1 MKIVIRRLT
10 LLALLCLVN
19 TFGFARITKLDSL
32 SIRVVDVE
40 TQLHVERQAI
50 SILQKEV
57 EINEK
62 SLRCIEEYVDRV
74 NEEISNQIA
83 SSSHTIQVWGWI
95 FTVLALLVSI
105 AGILFA
111 YYIHKTSKDMS
122 RLTSETAEQLKQA
135 EEQSNDINEMQQRT
149 MSQQSEIKKALLEIE
164 NQKHELQKL
173 YSDIQKNS
181 QKIYTSMRREE
192 TTALLIRLEEIP
204 EDIVNISK
212 TLFTRNLSDADFTK
226 LLNAY
231 SNLIARSKE
240 LSNIST
246 TAELRT
252 KDFEFASLEN
262 SYMLL
267 FAQHFMGKSIVK
279 EEIRESLR
287 SRFFLLFNEC
297 FFRNDAEK
305 STKDFKQGILNLS
318 DEKLQ
323 MDLMKEFVEAIIQSR
338 YQKLTELYDIL
349 LSGWTELQLREIW
362 ETVTK
367 KQTDALPFANAI
379 QTVVANLN
387 PQSTLLEAIAG
398 YINRTTAD
406 VEATK

>member
-19 TFGFARITKLDSL
+19 TFGFARITKVDSL
-32 SIRVVDVE
+32 SVRVVDIE

-57 EINEK
+57 GIYEK
-62 SLRCIEEYVDRV
+62 SLECIEEHVDRV

-95 FTVLALLVSI
+95 FTVLAILVSI

-122 RLTSETAEQLKQA
+122 RLTSEAAEQLKQA

-173 YSDIQKNS
+173 YSDIQNNS

-192 TTALLIRLEEIP
+192 TTALLTRLEEIP

-212 TLFTRNLSDADFTK
+212 TLFTRILNDADFTK

-231 SNLIARSKE
+231 NNLIARSKE

-252 KDFEFASLEN
+252 KDYNFARLED
-262 SYMLL
+262 SYLSL
-267 FAQHFMGKSIVK
+267 FAQHFMDKSIVN
-279 EEIRESLR
+279 EEIRELLR
-287 SRFFLLFNEC
+287 SHFFILFNEC

-362 ETVTK
+362 EAVTK
-367 KQTDALPFANAI
+367 KQIDALPFANVI
-379 QTVVANLN
+379 QTVVTNLN

>member
-62 SLRCIEEYVDRV
+62 SLRCIEEHVDRV

-95 FTVLALLVSI
+95 FTVLAILVSI

-122 RLTSETAEQLKQA
+122 RLTSEAAEQLKQA

-181 QKIYTSMRREE
+181 QRIYTSMRREE

-267 FAQHFMGKSIVK
+267 FAQHFMGKSILK

-362 ETVTK
+362 EAVTK
-367 KQTDALPFANAI
+367 KQIDALPFANVI
-379 QTVVANLN
+379 QTVVTNLN

>member
-62 SLRCIEEYVDRV
+62 SLRCIEEHVDRV

-95 FTVLALLVSI
+95 FTVLAILVSI

-122 RLTSETAEQLKQA
+122 RLTSEAAEQLKQA

-149 MSQQSEIKKALLEIE
+149 MSQQSEIKKVLLEIE

-212 TLFTRNLSDADFTK
+212 TLFTRNLNDTDFTK

-231 SNLIARSKE
+231 YNLIARSKE
-240 LSNIST
+240 LNNISST
-246 TAELRT
+246 VELRT
-252 KDFEFASLEN
+252 KDYNFARLEN
-262 SYMLL
+262 SYILL

-305 STKDFKQGILNLS
+305 STKDFKQGIMNLS
-318 DEKLQ
+318 DAKLQ
-323 MDLMKEFVEAIIQSR
+323 MDLMKEFVEAIIRSR

-379 QTVVANLN
+379 QTVVTNLN
-387 PQSTLLEAIAG
+387 PQSTLLVAIAG

-406 VEATK
+406 VKTTK

>member
-32 SIRVVDVE
+32 SVRVVDIE

-62 SLRCIEEYVDRV
+62 SLRCIEEHVDRV

-95 FTVLALLVSI
+95 FTVLAILVSI

-122 RLTSETAEQLKQA
+122 RLTSEAAEQLKQA

-212 TLFTRNLSDADFTK
+212 TLFTRNLNDTDFTK

-231 SNLIARSKE
+231 YNLIARSKE
-240 LSNIST
+240 LNNISSIV
-246 TAELRT
+246 ELRT
-252 KDFEFASLEN
+252 KDYNFARLEN
-262 SYMLL
+262 SYILL

-305 STKDFKQGILNLS
+305 STKDFKQGIMNLS
-318 DEKLQ
+318 DAKLQ
-323 MDLMKEFVEAIIQSR
+323 MDLMKEFVEAIIKSR
-338 YQKLTELYDIL
+338 YQKLTELYEIL

-379 QTVVANLN
+379 QTVVTNLN

-398 YINRTTAD
+398 YINRTIAD
-406 VEATK
+406 VKKTK

>member
-1 MKIVIRRLT
+1 MKIVIHKLT
-10 LLALLCLVN
+10 LLVLLCLIN
-19 TFGFARITKLDSL
+19 SFGFARITKVDSL
-32 SIRVVDVE
+32 SVRVVDIE

-57 EINEK
+57 GIYEK
-62 SLRCIEEYVDRV
+62 SLECIEEHIDRV

-95 FTVLALLVSI
+95 FTALAILVSI

-111 YYIHKTSKDMS
+111 HYIHKTSKDMS
-122 RLTSETAEQLKQA
+122 RLTSEAAEQLDQA
-135 EEQSNDINEMQQRT
+135 KEQSDDIDEMQQRT
-149 MSQQSEIKKALLEIE
+149 MSQQCEIKKALLEIE
-164 NQKHELQKL
+164 NQKQELQKL

-204 EDIVNISK
+204 EDIANIGE
-212 TLFTRNLSDADFTK
+212 TLLTRNLNDADFTK

-231 SNLIARSKE
+231 YNLIARSKE

-246 TAELRT
+246 TAALRT
-252 KDFEFASLEN
+252 KDFKFADLEN
-262 SYMLL
+262 SYLLL
-267 FAQHFMGKSIVK
+267 FAQHFMEQSIVK
-279 EEIRESLR
+279 EEIRELLR
-287 SRFFLLFNEC
+287 SRFRVFFNEC

-305 STKDFKQGILNLS
+305 STKDFRQGILNLN
-318 DEKLQ
+318 DEQVQ

-338 YQKLTELYDIL
+338 YQKLTELYEIL
-349 LSGWTELQLREIW
+349 LSGWTEPQLREIW
-362 ETVTK
+362 KTVTN
-367 KQTDALPFANAI
+367 KQMDALPFAGVM
-379 QTVVANLN
+379 QTIITHLN
-387 PQSTLLEAIAG
+387 PQSTLLEDIAE

-406 VEATK
+406 IEATK

>member
-62 SLRCIEEYVDRV
+62 SLRCIEEHVDRV

-95 FTVLALLVSI
+95 FTVLAILVSI

-122 RLTSETAEQLKQA
+122 RLTSEAAEQLKQA

-212 TLFTRNLSDADFTK
+212 TLFTRNLNDTDFTK

-231 SNLIARSKE
+231 YNLIARSKE
-240 LSNIST
+240 LNNISST
-246 TAELRT
+246 VELRT
-252 KDFEFASLEN
+252 KDYNFARLEN
-262 SYMLL
+262 SYILL

-305 STKDFKQGILNLS
+305 STKDFKQGIMNLS
-318 DEKLQ
+318 DAKLQ
-323 MDLMKEFVEAIIQSR
+323 MDLMKEFVEAIIRSR

-379 QTVVANLN
+379 QTVVTNLN
-387 PQSTLLEAIAG
+387 PQSTLLVAIAG

-406 VEATK
+406 VKTTK

>member
-19 TFGFARITKLDSL
+19 TFGFARITKVDSL
-32 SIRVVDVE
+32 SVRVVDIE

-57 EINEK
+57 GIYEK
-62 SLRCIEEYVDRV
+62 SLECIEEHVDRV

-95 FTVLALLVSI
+95 FTVLAILVSI

-122 RLTSETAEQLKQA
+122 RLTSEAAEQLKQA

-173 YSDIQKNS
+173 YSDIQNNS

-192 TTALLIRLEEIP
+192 TTALLTRLEEIP

-212 TLFTRNLSDADFTK
+212 TLFTRILNDADFTK

-231 SNLIARSKE
+231 NNLIARSKE

-252 KDFEFASLEN
+252 KDYDFARLED
-262 SYMLL
+262 SYLSL
-267 FAQHFMGKSIVK
+267 FAQHFMDKSIVN
-279 EEIRESLR
+279 EEIRELLR
-287 SRFFLLFNEC
+287 SHFFILFNEC

-362 ETVTK
+362 EAVTK
-367 KQTDALPFANAI
+367 KQIDALPFANVI
-379 QTVVANLN
+379 QTVVTNLN

>member
-19 TFGFARITKLDSL
+19 TFGFARITKQDSL

-40 TQLHVERQAI
+40 TQLHAERQAI
-50 SILQKEV
+50 LILQKEV
-57 EINEK
+57 EIYEK
-62 SLRCIEEYVDRV
+62 SLRCIEEHVDRV

-95 FTVLALLVSI
+95 FTVLAILVSI

-122 RLTSETAEQLKQA
+122 RLTSEAAEQLKQA

-173 YSDIQKNS
+173 YSDIQNNS

-192 TTALLIRLEEIP
+192 TTALLTRLEEIP

-212 TLFTRNLSDADFTK
+212 TLFTRILNDADFTK

-231 SNLIARSKE
+231 NNLIARSKE

-252 KDFEFASLEN
+252 KDYDFARLED
-262 SYMLL
+262 SYLSL
-267 FAQHFMGKSIVK
+267 FAQHFMDKSIVN
-279 EEIRESLR
+279 EEIRELLR
-287 SRFFLLFNEC
+287 SHFFILFNEC

-305 STKDFKQGILNLS
+305 STKDFKRGILNLS

-362 ETVTK
+362 EAVTK
-367 KQTDALPFANAI
+367 KQIDALPFANVI
-379 QTVVANLN
+379 QTVVTNLN

>member
-19 TFGFARITKLDSL
+19 TFGFARITKQDSL

-40 TQLHVERQAI
+40 TQLYVERQAI

-62 SLRCIEEYVDRV
+62 SLRCIEEHVDRV

-95 FTVLALLVSI
+95 FTVLAILVSI

-122 RLTSETAEQLKQA
+122 RLTSEAAEQLKQA

-204 EDIVNISK
+204 EDIVNISR
-212 TLFTRNLSDADFTK
+212 TLFTRNLSDTDFTK

-252 KDFEFASLEN
+252 KDFEFARLEH

-267 FAQHFMGKSIVK
+267 FAQHFMGKAIVK

-379 QTVVANLN
+379 QTVVTNLN

>member
-1 MKIVIRRLT
+1 MKIIIQRLF
-10 LLALLCLVN
+10 LLTLLCLVN
-19 TFGFARITKLDSL
+19 TFGFARITKVDSL

-62 SLRCIEEYVDRV
+62 SLRCIEEHVDRV

-95 FTVLALLVSI
+95 FTVLAILVSI

-122 RLTSETAEQLKQA
+122 RLTSEAAEQLKQA

-212 TLFTRNLSDADFTK
+212 TLFTRNLNDTDFTK

-231 SNLIARSKE
+231 YNLIARSKE
-240 LSNIST
+240 LNNISST
-246 TAELRT
+246 VELRT
-252 KDFEFASLEN
+252 KDYNFARLEN
-262 SYMLL
+262 SYILL

-305 STKDFKQGILNLS
+305 STKDFKQGIMNLS
-318 DEKLQ
+318 DAKLQ
-323 MDLMKEFVEAIIQSR
+323 MDLMKEFVEAIIRSR

-379 QTVVANLN
+379 QTVVTNLN
-387 PQSTLLEAIAG
+387 PQSTLLVAIAG

-406 VEATK
+406 VKTTK

>member
-1 MKIVIRRLT
+1 MKIIIQRLF
-10 LLALLCLVN
+10 LLMLLCLVN
-19 TFGFARITKLDSL
+19 TFGFARITKVDSL

-40 TQLHVERQAI
+40 AQLHVERQAI

-62 SLRCIEEYVDRV
+62 SLRCIEEHVDRV

-95 FTVLALLVSI
+95 FTVLAILVSI

-111 YYIHKTSKDMS
+111 HYIHKTSKDMS
-122 RLTSETAEQLKQA
+122 RLTSEAAEQLKQA

-181 QKIYTSMRREE
+181 QKIYASMRREE

-212 TLFTRNLSDADFTK
+212 TLFTRNLNDTDFTK

-231 SNLIARSKE
+231 YNLIARSKE
-240 LSNIST
+240 LNNISS

-252 KDFEFASLEN
+252 KDYNFASLEN
-262 SYMLL
+262 SYILL

-287 SRFFLLFNEC
+287 SRFFLLFNKC

-305 STKDFKQGILNLS
+305 STKDFKQGIMNLS
-318 DEKLQ
+318 DAKLQ

-379 QTVVANLN
+379 QTVVTNLN

-398 YINRTTAD
+398 YINRTKAD
-406 VEATK
+406 VKTTK

>member
-1 MKIVIRRLT
+1 ML
-10 LLALLCLVN
+10 
-19 TFGFARITKLDSL
+19 
-32 SIRVVDVE
+32 
-40 TQLHVERQAI
+40 
-50 SILQKEV
+50 
-57 EINEK
+57 
-62 SLRCIEEYVDRV
+62 
-74 NEEISNQIA
+74 
-83 SSSHTIQVWGWI
+83 
-95 FTVLALLVSI
+95 
-105 AGILFA
+105 
-111 YYIHKTSKDMS
+111 
-122 RLTSETAEQLKQA
+122 
-135 EEQSNDINEMQQRT
+135 
-149 MSQQSEIKKALLEIE
+149 
-164 NQKHELQKL
+164 
-173 YSDIQKNS
+173 
-181 QKIYTSMRREE
+181 
-192 TTALLIRLEEIP
+192 
-204 EDIVNISK
+204 
-212 TLFTRNLSDADFTK
+212 TRNLNDVDFTK

-231 SNLIARSKE
+231 YNLIARSKE